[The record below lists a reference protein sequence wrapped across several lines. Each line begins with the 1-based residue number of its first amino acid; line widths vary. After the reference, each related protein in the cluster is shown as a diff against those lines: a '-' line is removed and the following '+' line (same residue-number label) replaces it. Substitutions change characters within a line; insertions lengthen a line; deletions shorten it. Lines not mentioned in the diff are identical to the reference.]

1 MERHVLY
8 DLIHVRKIKKLI
20 LNKLIIEQWLT
31 EAAEYGRKSYLSSC
45 RDKKKNPNKSNVR
58 KERLMSARSSR
69 IQSILMEKA
78 RHPTLKQLVTP

>member
-1 MERHVLY
+1 MGEKATFPHAV
-8 DLIHVRKIKKLI
+8 I
-20 LNKLIIEQWLT
+20 
-31 EAAEYGRKSYLSSC
+31 
-45 RDKKKNPNKSNVR
+45 KKKNPNKSNVR